1 MTNKNFQHSTDDL
14 CELLQYDSI
23 LSPAES
29 RNLNSECLVP
39 YLSYDNHDI
48 WHVLGAVSI
57 FFTFVMIMTLDD
69 GLFKVP
75 RSQIAIFWCSVCP
88 VPRGWKGTETE
99 VLRRAFSVLF
109 RKKYALQSMNKWKLK
124 LTISQIDQPYI
135 ETNIQDTWLWS
146 KKCPFW

>member
-75 RSQIAIFWCSVCP
+75 RSQIAIF
-88 VPRGWKGTETE
+88 
-99 VLRRAFSVLF
+99 
-109 RKKYALQSMNKWKLK
+109 
-124 LTISQIDQPYI
+124 
-135 ETNIQDTWLWS
+135 
-146 KKCPFW
+146 